1 MTLTDFPYIQVAL
14 DIIDLKF
21 LEKVLS
27 LLPSSNKLLIE
38 AGTPL
43 IKKFGSGVINTIRQY
58 FPDSYVIADMKTL
71 DVGEIEV
78 KICSD
83 DGANAMAVS
92 GLAPLETIVSSIK
105 AGKERNIDIIL
116 DLMNVAEPLKLL
128 SELHELPKIVL
139 FHRGIDQEGNMD
151 HPWDLIQ
158 QIRKDFPQVL
168 VAVAGGLNLD
178 SSAKALSKGAQII
191 VVGRAITASENITK
205 SCNDFLKLLE

>member
-1 MTLTDFPYIQVAL
+1 MILTDFPYIQVAL

-43 IKKFGSGVINTIRQY
+43 IKKFGSGIINTIRQY

-78 KICSD
+78 KICAD

-105 AGKERNIDIIL
+105 AGKERNIDIVL
-116 DLMNVAEPLKLL
+116 DLMNVA
-128 SELHELPKIVL
+128 
-139 FHRGIDQEGNMD
+139 
-151 HPWDLIQ
+151 
-158 QIRKDFPQVL
+158 
-168 VAVAGGLNLD
+168 
-178 SSAKALSKGAQII
+178 
-191 VVGRAITASENITK
+191 
-205 SCNDFLKLLE
+205 